1 MSEKVKVLYFVDR
14 LLRGGI
20 QTFVYENIKHMDRNK
35 VQIDFLLLDD
45 GNKYEMEDDLKE
57 LGCNIYK
64 LKGMW
69 INKIT
74 DFFKYGKMLDEF
86 FSKNNDYKVVHLH
99 SSSKNYLVLKYAKKY
114 NIKVRI
120 AHSHNID
127 FQTKNVLKKLMGDFL
142 KIPLRIYA
150 TDYFACSEIAG
161 EWLFGKKIVKSDKFK
176 VVHNAVDLE
185 KFKFN
190 NEIREK
196 IRKELNVDFD
206 TLLIGHVGRFTQQK
220 NHNFLIDIFNEIH
233 KKNQNTKLLLIGT
246 GIKENDI
253 KEKVKN
259 LNLQNSVIFEG
270 FKTNVAEY
278 MFAMDI
284 FLFPSKF
291 EGLGL
296 VLIEAQATGLPCY
309 TSKDVVPS
317 EAKVS
322 ELLHY
327 FYLCSSALEWSQYII
342 NNQNKRLNEYKKIKN
357 SGYDIEDTAK
367 LLQCFYLESGE
378 INDRK

>member
-69 INKIT
+69 INKVT

-127 FQTKNVLKKLMGDFL
+127 FQTKNILKKLMGDFL
-142 KIPLRIYA
+142 KIPLKRYA

-190 NEIREK
+190 NETREK
-196 IRKELNVDFD
+196 IRKELNVDSD

-220 NHNFLIDIFNEIH
+220 NHDFLIDIFNEIH
-233 KKNQNTKLLLIGT
+233 ERNQNTKLLLIGT
-246 GIKENDI
+246 GIKEKDI

-259 LNLQNSVIFEG
+259 LNLQDSVIFEG
-270 FKTNVAEY
+270 FKNNVNEY

-309 TSKDVVPS
+309 TSKDVVPN

-322 ELLHY
+322 NLLEY
-327 FYLCSSALEWSQYII
+327 ISLKNSAKEWSQYII
-342 NNQNKRLNEYKKIKN
+342 NNRNKRLNEYKKIKN
-357 SGYDIEDTAK
+357 GGYDIEDTAK

>member
-69 INKIT
+69 INKVT

-127 FQTKNVLKKLMGDFL
+127 FQTKNILKKLMGDFL
-142 KIPLRIYA
+142 KIPLKRYA

-196 IRKELNVDFD
+196 IRKELNVDSD

-220 NHNFLIDIFNEIH
+220 NHDFLIDIFNEIH
-233 KKNQNTKLLLIGT
+233 KINQNTKLLLIGT
-246 GIKENDI
+246 GIKENEI
-253 KEKVKN
+253 KEKVKS
-259 LNLQNSVIFEG
+259 LNLQDSVIFEG
-270 FKTNVAEY
+270 FKTNVDEY

-309 TSKDVVPS
+309 TSKDVVPT

-322 ELLHY
+322 NLLE
-327 FYLCSSALEWSQYII
+327 FISLADSSVEWAKII
-342 NNQNKRLNEYKKIKN
+342 FTNTNKRLDCSDSIKAAN
-357 SGYDIEDTAK
+357 YDI
-367 LLQCFYLESGE
+367 LQTSNFLYKVYL
-378 INDRK
+378 NR

>member
-69 INKIT
+69 INKVT

-127 FQTKNVLKKLMGDFL
+127 FQTKNILKKLMGDFL
-142 KIPLRIYA
+142 KIPLKRYA

-196 IRKELNVDFD
+196 IRKELNVDSD

-220 NHNFLIDIFNEIH
+220 NHDFLIDIFNEIH
-233 KKNQNTKLLLIGT
+233 KINQNTKLLLIGT
-246 GIKENDI
+246 GIKENEI
-253 KEKVKN
+253 KEKVKS
-259 LNLQNSVIFEG
+259 LNLQDSVIFEG
-270 FKTNVAEY
+270 FKTNVDEY

-284 FLFPSKF
+284 FLFPSNF

-296 VLIEAQATGLPCY
+296 VLIEAQAAGLPCY
-309 TSKDVVPS
+309 TSKDVVPT

-322 ELLHY
+322 NLLHY
-327 FYLCSSALEWSQYII
+327 ISL
-342 NNQNKRLNEYKKIKN
+342 NNPAQEGAKLIFSNSNCRLNVFKSIKDF
-357 SGYDIEDTAK
+357 GYDIEDTS
-367 LLQCFYLESGE
+367 LFLQKFYLRNGE
-378 INDRK
+378 NDE

>member
-127 FQTKNVLKKLMGDFL
+127 FQTKNVLKKFMGDFL

-196 IRKELNVDFD
+196 IRKELNVDSD

-220 NHNFLIDIFNEIH
+220 NHDFLIDIFNEIH
-233 KKNQNTKLLLIGT
+233 KKNQNIKLLLIGT

-259 LNLQNSVIFEG
+259 LNLQDSVIFEG

-309 TSKDVVPS
+309 TSKDVVPT

-322 ELLHY
+322 NLLEY
-327 FYLCSSALEWSQYII
+327 ISLADSSVEWAKII
-342 NNQNKRLNEYKKIKN
+342 LTNTNKRLDCSDSIKVAN
-357 SGYDIEDTAK
+357 YDI
-367 LLQCFYLESGE
+367 LQTSNFLYKFYL
-378 INDRK
+378 NR

>member
-69 INKIT
+69 INKVT

-127 FQTKNVLKKLMGDFL
+127 FQTKNILKKLMGDFL
-142 KIPLRIYA
+142 KIPLKRYA

-196 IRKELNVDFD
+196 IRKELNVDSD

-220 NHNFLIDIFNEIH
+220 NHDFLIDIFNEIH
-233 KKNQNTKLLLIGT
+233 KINQNTKLLLIGT
-246 GIKENDI
+246 GIKENEI

-309 TSKDVVPS
+309 TSKDVVPT

-322 ELLHY
+322 NLLE
-327 FYLCSSALEWSQYII
+327 FISLADSSVEWAKII
-342 NNQNKRLNEYKKIKN
+342 FTNTNKRLDCSDSIKAAN
-357 SGYDIEDTAK
+357 YDI
-367 LLQCFYLESGE
+367 LQTSNFLYKVYL
-378 INDRK
+378 NR

>member
-69 INKIT
+69 INKVT

-127 FQTKNVLKKLMGDFL
+127 FQTKNILKKLMGDFL
-142 KIPLRIYA
+142 KIPLKRYA

-185 KFKFN
+185 RFKFN
-190 NEIREK
+190 NAIREK
-196 IRKELNVDFD
+196 IRKELNVDSD

-220 NHNFLIDIFNEIH
+220 NHDFLIDIFNEIH
-233 KKNQNTKLLLIGT
+233 KKNQNTKLSLIGT

-259 LNLQNSVIFEG
+259 LNLQDSVIFEG
-270 FKTNVAEY
+270 FKSDVAEY

-309 TSKDVVPS
+309 TSKDVVPN

-322 ELLHY
+322 NLLEY
-327 FYLCSSALEWSQYII
+327 ISLNDSAKEWAHIVLS
-342 NNQNKRLNEYKKIKN
+342 NNKCRSNVYKSIK
-357 SGYDIEDTAK
+357 SLGYDIEDTS
-367 LLQCFYLESGE
+367 LFLQEFYLRNGE
-378 INDRK
+378 KNE

>member
-1 MSEKVKVLYFVDR
+1 MSGKVKVLYFVDR

-69 INKIT
+69 INKVT

-127 FQTKNVLKKLMGDFL
+127 FQTKNILKKLMGDFL
-142 KIPLRIYA
+142 KIPLKRYA

-196 IRKELNVDFD
+196 IRKELNVDSD

-220 NHNFLIDIFNEIH
+220 NHDFLIDIFNEIH
-233 KKNQNTKLLLIGT
+233 KINQNTKLLLIGT
-246 GIKENDI
+246 GIKENEI

-309 TSKDVVPS
+309 TSKDVVPT

-322 ELLHY
+322 NLLE
-327 FYLCSSALEWSQYII
+327 FISLADSSVEWAKII
-342 NNQNKRLNEYKKIKN
+342 FTNTNKRLDCSDSIKAAN
-357 SGYDIEDTAK
+357 YDI
-367 LLQCFYLESGE
+367 LQTSNFLYKVYL
-378 INDRK
+378 NR

>member
-69 INKIT
+69 INKVT
-74 DFFKYGKMLDEF
+74 DFFKYGKMLDDF

-127 FQTKNVLKKLMGDFL
+127 FQTKYILKKIMGDFL
-142 KIPLRIYA
+142 KIPLRRYA

-196 IRKELNVDFD
+196 IRKELNVDSD

-220 NHNFLIDIFNEIH
+220 NHDFLIDIFNEIH
-233 KKNQNTKLLLIGT
+233 ERNQNTKLLLIGT
-246 GIKENDI
+246 GIKEKDI

-259 LNLQNSVIFEG
+259 LNLQDSVIFEG
-270 FKTNVAEY
+270 FKNNVNEY

-309 TSKDVVPS
+309 TSKDVVPN

-322 ELLHY
+322 NLLEY
-327 FYLCSSALEWSQYII
+327 ISLKNSAKEWSQYII
-342 NNQNKRLNEYKKIKN
+342 NNRNKRLNEYKKIKN
-357 SGYDIEDTAK
+357 GGYDIEDTSK

>member
-1 MSEKVKVLYFVDR
+1 MSGKVKVLYFVDR

-20 QTFVYENIKHMDRNK
+20 QTFVYENIKHMDRSK

-69 INKIT
+69 INKVT

-120 AHSHNID
+120 AHSHSID
-127 FQTKNVLKKLMGDFL
+127 FQTKNILKKLMGDFL
-142 KIPLRIYA
+142 KIPLKRYA

-161 EWLFGKKIVKSDKFK
+161 EWLFGKKIVKTDKFK

-196 IRKELNVDFD
+196 IRKELNVDSD

-220 NHNFLIDIFNEIH
+220 NHDFLIDIFNEIH
-233 KKNQNTKLLLIGT
+233 KINQNTKLLLIGT

-309 TSKDVVPS
+309 TSKDVVPT

-322 ELLHY
+322 NLLE
-327 FYLCSSALEWSQYII
+327 FISLNDSAKKWADII
-342 NNQNKRLNEYKKIKN
+342 FSNNNCRLNAYKSIKS
-357 SGYDIEDTAK
+357 SGYDIEDTS
-367 LLQCFYLESGE
+367 LFLQDFYLRNGE
-378 INDRK
+378 KNE

>member
-1 MSEKVKVLYFVDR
+1 MSGKIKVLYFVDR

-20 QTFVYENIKHMDRNK
+20 QTFVYENIKHMDRSK

-69 INKIT
+69 INKVT

-127 FQTKNVLKKLMGDFL
+127 FQTKNVLKKFMGDFL

-161 EWLFGKKIVKSDKFK
+161 DWLFGKKIVKSDKFK

-196 IRKELNVDFD
+196 IRKELNVNSD

-220 NHNFLIDIFNEIH
+220 NHDFLIDIFNEIH

-259 LNLQNSVIFEG
+259 LNLQDSVIFEG
-270 FKTNVAEY
+270 FKNNVNEY
-278 MFAMDI
+278 MLAMDI

-309 TSKDVVPS
+309 TSKDVVPN

-322 ELLHY
+322 NLLEY
-327 FYLCSSALEWSQYII
+327 ISLKNSAKEWAYIVLS
-342 NNQNKRLNEYKKIKN
+342 NNNCRLNVYKSIK
-357 SGYDIEDTAK
+357 SLGYDIEDTS
-367 LLQCFYLESGE
+367 LFLQDFYLRNGE
-378 INDRK
+378 KNE

>member
-45 GNKYEMEDDLKE
+45 RNKYEMEDDLKE

-69 INKIT
+69 INKVT

-142 KIPLRIYA
+142 KIPLRRYA
-150 TDYFACSEIAG
+150 TDYFACSEVAG

-176 VVHNAVDLE
+176 VVHNAVDLD

-196 IRKELNVDFD
+196 IRKELNVNSD

-220 NHNFLIDIFNEIH
+220 NHDFLIDIFNEIH
-233 KKNQNTKLLLIGT
+233 KKNNNTKLLLIGT
-246 GIKENDI
+246 GIKEKDI

-284 FLFPSKF
+284 FVFPSKF

-309 TSKDVVPS
+309 TSKDVVPT

-322 ELLHY
+322 NLLEYISLADSSVEWAKIILTNTNKRHDCSDSIKAANY
-327 FYLCSSALEWSQYII
+327 DILQTSIFLYKFYL
-342 NNQNKRLNEYKKIKN
+342 N
-357 SGYDIEDTAK
+357 G
-367 LLQCFYLESGE
+367 
-378 INDRK
+378 